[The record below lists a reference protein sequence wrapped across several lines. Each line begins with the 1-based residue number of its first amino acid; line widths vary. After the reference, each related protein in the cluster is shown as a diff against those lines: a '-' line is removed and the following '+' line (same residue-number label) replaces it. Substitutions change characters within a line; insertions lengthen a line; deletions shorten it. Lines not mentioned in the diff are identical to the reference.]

1 MRNNSGAILKWTAV
15 AFAFMAIAM
24 TSCASNHHCAGLCV
38 NKGKPAGKHYGMA
51 KNSRP
56 SSW

>member
-1 MRNNSGAILKWTAV
+1 MKNNSGAILKWTAV

-24 TSCASNHHCAGLCV
+24 TSCASNHHCTGLCV
-38 NKGKPAGKHYGMA
+38 NKGKSAGKYLHLPKGS
-51 KNSRP
+51 KP

>member
-1 MRNNSGAILKWTAV
+1 MRNNSGAILKWTAI

-24 TSCASNHHCAGLCV
+24 TSCATNHSCTGLCV
-38 NKGKPAGKHYGMA
+38 NKGKPAGKFYGMA
-51 KNSRP
+51 KNSKP